1 MTHRF
6 EFEYIICRQFDA
18 DLFQKQCAALE
29 KYIPNLKR
37 EPLVEDVDGS
47 QYQHYQHERGE
58 IVVANDYDIGCLY
71 VESNFD
77 LLPYFS
83 R

>member
-1 MTHRF
+1 MTRSF
-6 EFEYIICRQFDA
+6 EFKYIICRQFDS

-29 KYIPNLKR
+29 KYIHGLKR
-37 EPLVEDVDGS
+37 EPLLEDVDGS

-58 IVVANDYDIGCLY
+58 IVVTNSYDIGCLY
-71 VESNFD
+71 VESDFD
-77 LLPYFS
+77 LLPYFA